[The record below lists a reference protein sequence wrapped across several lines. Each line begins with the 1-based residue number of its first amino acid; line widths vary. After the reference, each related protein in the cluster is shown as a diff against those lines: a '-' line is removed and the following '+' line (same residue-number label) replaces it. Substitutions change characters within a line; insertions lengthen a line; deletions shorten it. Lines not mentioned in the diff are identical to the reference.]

1 MVDGMERLAST
12 LDLVGEE
19 ETDTLVSAEDIV
31 VDAIT
36 LVEGSC
42 CQSTTFGLYTR
53 TLTCAPHIKITSPY
67 LHELTGRAKDVC
79 VLLSVLW

>member
-1 MVDGMERLAST
+1 MLAVGGDIMMVDGMERLAFT

-36 LVEGSC
+36 LVAGSC
-42 CQSTTFGLYTR
+42 CQATTFGLYTR
-53 TLTCAPHIKITSPY
+53 TLTCAPHIKITSP
-67 LHELTGRAKDVC
+67 LFT
-79 VLLSVLW
+79 